1 MEPKIVNLNSA
12 KNDVWGVVNSIN
24 EMAKNGEIE
33 EIMVI
38 WKTRN
43 GGMLHKH
50 SDLSSLLFLGMM
62 KLVADDISEYRRDE

>member
-24 EMAKNGEIE
+24 EMVKNGEIQ

-38 WKTRN
+38 WRTN
-43 GGMLHKH
+43 EGGMLYKH

-62 KLVADDISEYRRDE
+62 KLVADDISECRRDE